1 VKPEPQ
7 ERWAEIERLVDQILD
22 AETEVRPEL
31 LARIRREHPALAAQ
45 VEELVQA
52 IINAETFLNDT
63 APTYAAPLIARIF
76 EASALAPGT
85 QLGSYEIVKE
95 LGRGGTATVYLANDR
110 KHGRQVAVKVPHP
123 ELASLLGP
131 ERFLREIRIAA
142 QLQHPNILPL
152 HDSGEV
158 EGVLYYVMPYVEG
171 ESLRQCLT
179 RVRPLPPT
187 KVLDIACQVGNALAY
202 AHDHGVV
209 HCDIKPEN
217 ILLQSGHALVADFGI
232 ARAIDAAAGNRLS
245 ETGLAIG
252 TPAYMSP
259 EQAAADPRIDGRTD
273 IYSLGSV
280 TYEMLGGHVPPNVEP
295 ALTKALAKNPADR
308 FGTAAEFVEALKQP
322 ERTSRPRFSSSL
334 SHSRQWMAVGGAV
347 LLVLV
352 AVSWL
357 ASGPQAHAEEL
368 SSIAVLP
375 CQGLPGDTM
384 GQYVGDQW
392 TEELIDKLSRVAS
405 LRPKSWLSMR
415 RFRNTSKDSREIA
428 KELGAGT
435 LVRCSVAETSDSLRL
450 RVQVIAANE
459 DHVLWSRQYGR
470 DLTAESINEVQ
481 AEAVQE
487 IAARVGA
494 PPSSIERTRLGKP
507 QTDDLAALQAYR
519 LGRQFLG
526 SLDVTRSISQFEQA
540 IARDSLFA
548 AAYVG
553 LADASIIDG
562 QQDGRPTR
570 EYMPRAVQL
579 ILKALA
585 LDPTL
590 ADAHTLLGD
599 YLLLFNQDWSSAETE
614 YRRAVQLDPNSV
626 IAHMWYGMVLVTV
639 GHSER
644 GLAELERAVELD
656 PSFPLAHIQLGSG
669 LRVAGQY
676 QRAIQEIHAALRI
689 SPDNPVAHLHL
700 GLIHLQQGHADS
712 AVAAF
717 EKGVQ
722 LGARW
727 ADARSRLANAYGVAG
742 QRTKALEILNE
753 ILRKPPLDALH
764 VARIHVGLGD
774 KAEAMRWLQ
783 RAYQENSLEILTA
796 LGGQDPAFHPLRA
809 DPRYQALR
817 TRIGMDKW

>member
-1 VKPEPQ
+1 VKPEPR
-7 ERWAEIERLVDQILD
+7 ERWTEIERLVDQVLD
-22 AETEVRPEL
+22 EAESRPDL
-31 LARIRREHPALAAQ
+31 LARIRCEHPGLAAD

-52 IINAETFLNDT
+52 ITNAETFLNDT

-76 EASALAPGT
+76 EASALAAGT

-95 LGRGGTATVYLANDR
+95 LGRGGTATVYLATDR

-131 ERFLREIRIAA
+131 DRFLREIRIAA

-171 ESLRQCLT
+171 ESLRQCLARERT
-179 RVRPLPPT
+179 LPFT
-187 KVLDIACQVGNALAY
+187 KALDISRQVADALAY

-245 ETGLAIG
+245 ETGVAIG

-259 EQAAADPRIDGRTD
+259 EQAAADPRIDCRTD
-273 IYSLGSV
+273 IYSLGCV
-280 TYEMLGGHVPPNVEP
+280 TYEMLGGHAPPGVEQ

-322 ERTSRPRFSSSL
+322 ERTSRP
-334 SHSRQWMAVGGAV
+334 WIAIGAAMLVV
-347 LLVLV
+347 LG
-352 AVSWL
+352 AASWL
-357 ASGPQAHAEEL
+357 ASGSRAHAAEL

-375 CQGLPGDTM
+375 CESLTGDTV
-384 GQYVGDQW
+384 GQYLGDEW

-435 LVRCSVAETSDSLRL
+435 LVRCSVAESSDSLRL

-459 DHVLWSRQYGR
+459 DHLLWSQQYGR
-470 DLTAESINEVQ
+470 DLSAQSINDVQ
-481 AEAVQE
+481 TEAVQE

-494 PPSSIERTRLGKP
+494 PRSSIERTRLGKP

-526 SLDVTRSISQFEQA
+526 SLDVTRSISQFEKA

-548 AAYVG
+548 SAYVG
-553 LADASIIDG
+553 LSNAILIDG

-570 EYMPRAVQL
+570 EYIPRSVQL
-579 ILKALA
+579 VLKALA
-585 LDPTL
+585 LDPTQ

-599 YLLLFNQDWSSAETE
+599 YLLIFDHDWSSAETE

-626 IAHMWYGMVLVTV
+626 IAHMWYGFGLVIV
-639 GHSER
+639 GHAER
-644 GLAELERAVELD
+644 GVAELERAVELD
-656 PSFPLAHIQLGSG
+656 PGFPLAHIQLASA
-669 LRVAGQY
+669 LRVAGRY
-676 QRAIQEIHAALRI
+676 QRAIQEVHAALQI
-689 SPDNPVAHLHL
+689 SPDNPVAYLHL

-717 EKGVQ
+717 EKGVE
-722 LGARW
+722 LGASW
-727 ADARSRLANAYGVAG
+727 SDARSRLANAYGVAG
-742 QRTKALEILNE
+742 QRAKALEILNE
-753 ILRKPPLDALH
+753 ILRAPSVDAHH
-764 VARIHVGLGD
+764 VARIYAGLGHN
-774 KAEAMRWLQ
+774 AEAMRWLE
-783 RAYQENSLEILTA
+783 RAYQENSFEILTA
-796 LGGQDPAFHPLRA
+796 LGGQDPAFHHLRA